1 MSTTT
6 PKKVCVAYSGGLDTS
21 CIIPWLRE
29 TYGCAVV
36 ACVAD
41 VGQGARELEG
51 IGEKATKSGASE
63 CLVVDLKEPF
73 LREFAFPMAIAGSVY
88 ENRYLMGTSIARPII
103 ARAQVEVALATGCD
117 ALCHGCTGKGNDQVR
132 FESTYAALAPQ
143 LRVISPWRI
152 WDLKS
157 REAMLA
163 YLKARNVPTTASAE
177 KIYSRDANIWHI
189 SHEGGEL
196 EDPWNAPPEDVWM
209 ITTSPK
215 DAPDRPEDVTLSFRR
230 GFPVS
235 VNGTAMDPVALMT
248 ELNAIG
254 ARNGVG
260 RVDICENRL
269 VGMKSRG
276 VYETPGGTILM
287 EALRGL
293 EQLVLDRET
302 LHFRERLALDFAKII
317 YNGTWFSPTREAMW
331 ASFEAIA
338 RVMDGDVVVR
348 CHKGRAEA
356 VRRRSPNSLFHHG
369 FATFGED
376 EVYDHRHSEG
386 FIRLFSLPMR
396 IRALLGLSED
406 AKVSAAEAAALAK
419 AHGLAGAKPAGG
431 DCGCG
436 KPAGCCK
443 SAGAAGNAPSAEAR

>member
-1 MSTTT
+1 MTTKKIVPT
-6 PKKVCVAYSGGLDTS
+6 KVCVAYSGGLDTS
-21 CIIPWLRE
+21 CIIPWLKE
-29 TYGCAVV
+29 TYGCQVV

-41 VGQGARELEG
+41 VGQGERELDG

-63 CLVVDLKEPF
+63 CIVVDLKESF

-143 LRVISPWRI
+143 LPVISPWRI

-215 DAPDRPEDVTLSFRR
+215 DAPDAAEDVSITFSK
-230 GFPVS
+230 GYPAS
-235 VNGTAMDPVALMT
+235 VNGKALDPVALLT

-302 LHFRERLALDFAKII
+302 LHHRERLALDFAKII
-317 YNGTWFSPTREAMW
+317 YNGTWYSPLREAMW
-331 ASFEAIA
+331 ASFESIA
-338 RVMDGDVVVR
+338 GVMDGEVVVR

-356 VRRRSPNSLFHHG
+356 VKRRSPNSLFHHG

-376 EVYDHRHSEG
+376 EVYDHKHSEG

-396 IRALLGLSED
+396 IRALLGLSRD
-406 AKVSAAEAAALAK
+406 AAK
-419 AHGLAGAKPAGG
+419 A
-431 DCGCG
+431 
-436 KPAGCCK
+436 K
-443 SAGAAGNAPSAEAR
+443 SDAARLAAGRRAEGARTPSPTKVPGR